1 MIFLNIFL
9 TSFFAAISPG
19 PNLYFVISQTNISK
33 RKGFFSA
40 AGVIAGVFV
49 WLMLLSFGFKFF
61 LKQKIYIIALNI
73 ISFVYLFYLGLS
85 CILKK
90 NYIKK
95 EIKQEESASGS
106 IKTFLKSF
114 ALALFN
120 VEIAIFYGA
129 IFSNILTQKD
139 KIFITICK
147 VGFIADIFRLQI
159 DGNYIFLLLFF
170 SVCFLII
177 ESFVFFSSVFVF
189 SLFEVIK
196 KNINKINKILGI
208 VIIYYSLNILYE
220 TVIQL
225 R

>member
-49 WLMLLSFGFKFF
+49 WLILLSLGFKFF
-61 LKQKIYIIALNI
+61 LKQKTYTIGLNI
-73 ISFVYLFYLGLS
+73 VSFIYLFYLGLS
-85 CILKK
+85 CVLKK
-90 NYIKK
+90 IPAAKEIKK
-95 EIKQEESASGS
+95 EESEHGNLK
-106 IKTFLKSF
+106 IFLKSF
-114 ALALFN
+114 ALAIFN

-129 IFSNILTQKD
+129 IFSNILSQKD
-139 KIFITICK
+139 KIFINICK
-147 VGFIADIFRLQI
+147 IGFIADIFRLQI

-170 SVCFLII
+170 SVCFLVI

-189 SLFEVIK
+189 SFFEVIK

-208 VIIYYSLNILYE
+208 IIIYYSLNILYE
-220 TVIQL
+220 IVMKL
-225 R
+225 K